1 MSDTPEPTQ
10 RLVDDPA
17 SPGEASPP
25 VSAPHGSEEVT
36 VPAADPFASTRTIVA
51 PAPAGPR
58 LEPGRELGPVRLV
71 REIGRGATGAVFLG
85 HHTVLGRD
93 VAVKFLTTV
102 TAGADGL
109 KRFVD
114 EARAAAA
121 VRHAH
126 LTQIFH
132 ADVDGGTPYLVLEY
146 VRGPTL
152 RQLLDDAGPL
162 GANVAAAVLGDVAA
176 AVHELHCRGVIHR
189 DIKPSNV
196 LVDKEGRLFVTDF
209 GLAVRRTHLP
219 TGAGPAGD
227 VDFAGTPAYMAPE
240 MFEGRIS
247 ARTDVYAMGVMT
259 YQLLAG
265 ATPFSGGFHELRDK
279 HLHEPLPTECLR
291 SAGVAP
297 EVVEVVER
305 ATSKQPMFRYKT
317 APDFARALRDAARC
331 GMPELAR
338 GRKQLCDLVI
348 ARISGA
354 GAATAA
360 ATGGAVTTGGELR
373 IPYRRPPSADDDSD
387 TSLYEETIS
396 RIASLKRERRRHG
409 GTEHDTPP
417 SSNAP
422 PPPLPRAVLPAQPAG
437 AADAKA
443 PAAVSSAAF
452 DDAGSG
458 GAAADADAEAAE
470 VAVPGPVLSVAVV
483 AIVYGS
489 VGVLWLLGEMLGAN
503 ALAPVVPPVAG
514 RYWKEVAWLLTAGI
528 AHVLL
533 LGAAAVAGSGCLQL
547 RPWARRLMVRYA
559 CADLLLQ
566 VVVLLVAV
574 AWVGPVTVKHLAEQA
589 ATAPPAERA
598 ALETSVYVP
607 WLARWF
613 VLSLFPAYALFV
625 MTRERVR
632 TAFDTI

>member
-10 RLVDDPA
+10 RLIDDPA

-25 VSAPHGSEEVT
+25 VSAPHPSEEVT

-102 TAGADGL
+102 TAGPDGL

-176 AVHELHCRGVIHR
+176 AVHELHGRGVIHR

-265 ATPFSGGFHELRDK
+265 NTPFAGSFHELRDK
-279 HLHEPLPTECLR
+279 HLHEPLPTEVLR
-291 SAGVAP
+291 AAGVSP

-317 APDFARALRDAARC
+317 ATDFARALRDAAGC

-338 GRKQLCDLVI
+338 GR
-348 ARISGA
+348 
-354 GAATAA
+354 
-360 ATGGAVTTGGELR
+360 
-373 IPYRRPPSADDDSD
+373 
-387 TSLYEETIS
+387 
-396 RIASLKRERRRHG
+396 
-409 GTEHDTPP
+409 
-417 SSNAP
+417 
-422 PPPLPRAVLPAQPAG
+422 
-437 AADAKA
+437 
-443 PAAVSSAAF
+443 
-452 DDAGSG
+452 
-458 GAAADADAEAAE
+458 
-470 VAVPGPVLSVAVV
+470 
-483 AIVYGS
+483 
-489 VGVLWLLGEMLGAN
+489 
-503 ALAPVVPPVAG
+503 
-514 RYWKEVAWLLTAGI
+514 
-528 AHVLL
+528 
-533 LGAAAVAGSGCLQL
+533 
-547 RPWARRLMVRYA
+547 
-559 CADLLLQ
+559 
-566 VVVLLVAV
+566 
-574 AWVGPVTVKHLAEQA
+574 
-589 ATAPPAERA
+589 
-598 ALETSVYVP
+598 
-607 WLARWF
+607 
-613 VLSLFPAYALFV
+613 
-625 MTRERVR
+625 
-632 TAFDTI
+632 